1 MNNSTKQNKQNS
13 NLDKIV
19 SLCKRRGFIFQ
30 SSEIYGGLGSIWD
43 YGPLGSQLKRNIKE
57 SWWKKMVL
65 ERKDVVGIDSS
76 ILMNTNIWKAS
87 GHLENFTDP
96 LVECQECNQ
105 RWREDQLNNKSCP
118 DCAGNLSESRL
129 FNLMFKTHIGPVE
142 NSSTPIYLRP
152 ETAQGIFVNFN
163 NVIST
168 TRKKLPFGIAQIGK
182 AFRNEIT
189 TGNFIFRTR
198 EFEMMEMEYFVY
210 PDEDETW
217 HKYWINECLE
227 WYKSIGVNSKKLKV
241 RQHDAKEMAHYSKAT
256 SDIEY
261 KFPWGWGE
269 ITGIANR
276 TDFDLKSHSNA
287 SGENLS
293 IFDDKTNKHLTPFV
307 IEPSTGIDRTIMTL
321 LFESYTEE
329 ESINAKGKSETRVFL
344 NFTPEIAPVKIA
356 VLPLSRNE
364 SLLPLS
370 NKVHDLLLKSKI
382 IDGSID
388 FDDSQSIGRR
398 YRRQDEIGT
407 PICVTVD
414 FESLNDGSVTI
425 RDRNTMLQNRVKIDN
440 LELSILKQ
448 LNNNTQ

>member
-1 MNNSTKQNKQNS
+1 
-13 NLDKIV
+13 
-19 SLCKRRGFIFQ
+19 
-30 SSEIYGGLGSIWD
+30 
-43 YGPLGSQLKRNIKE
+43 
-57 SWWKKMVL
+57 
-65 ERKDVVGIDSS
+65 
-76 ILMNTNIWKAS
+76 
-87 GHLENFTDP
+87 
-96 LVECQECNQ
+96 
-105 RWREDQLNNKSCP
+105 
-118 DCAGNLSESRL
+118 
-129 FNLMFKTHIGPVE
+129 MFKTHIGPVE

-321 LFESYTEE
+321 LFDSYTEE